1 MAKIF
6 LIPVAHF
13 VTLSILVSVLTF
25 PAAGETHRFVKS
37 VNRVKLGL
45 RKEKLSHF
53 KLYWHDV
60 ISGPRPTVATI
71 VQPVNG
77 STTGFGSI
85 NMIDDA
91 LTEGP
96 KLSSKLI
103 GRAQG
108 FYALASQEEFGLLMA
123 MNFAFSEG
131 KYNGSTITILGRNT
145 VFSAVREMPIIGGSG
160 LFRFARG
167 YVEAR
172 THSFDIKKGDAT
184 VDDRDLSPEVRACPV
199 DHLDG
204 VGHAASWVPLRT
216 IQYAPLHGL
225 GYIAAK
231 AKPPPPPPPS
241 DH

>member
-1 MAKIF
+1 MTTLTIPFNKLKGASMAKIF
-6 LIPVAHF
+6 LIQVVHF
-13 VTLSILVSVLTF
+13 FTLSILVSLLTF

-184 VDDRDLSPEVRACPV
+184 VEYNVYV
-199 DHLDG
+199 
-204 VGHAASWVPLRT
+204 
-216 IQYAPLHGL
+216 LH
-225 GYIAAK
+225 Y
-231 AKPPPPPPPS
+231 
-241 DH
+241 